1 MKWKRGLKKYWG
13 DIMKGKKKKSFQEE
27 YMTTGMC
34 LGMGLGGALGKFF
47 SDNFVMGLSTG
58 MCLGMGIGSLIG
70 REKDKKLE
78 KAQMLKEI
86 EKDVLQNIKD
96 DEK

>member
-1 MKWKRGLKKYWG
+1 
-13 DIMKGKKKKSFQEE
+13 
-27 YMTTGMC
+27 MTTGMC
-34 LGMGLGGALGKFF
+34 IGMGLGGILAMISKSSYGIG
-47 SDNFVMGLSTG
+47 VSTG
-58 MCLGMGIGSLIG
+58 MCVGMGIGSLIG